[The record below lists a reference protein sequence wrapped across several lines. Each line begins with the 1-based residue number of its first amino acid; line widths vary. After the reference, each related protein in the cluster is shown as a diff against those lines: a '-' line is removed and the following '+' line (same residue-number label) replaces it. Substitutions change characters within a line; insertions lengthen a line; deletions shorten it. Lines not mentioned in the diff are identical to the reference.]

1 MELPTNTAAPKPPK
15 RQVTLGPTSP
25 IQDWEVERA
34 TILAD
39 RKESCEKAERL
50 EKKLELD
57 RQTYEKNTASLL
69 RENKLKETFLEK
81 RIKDVQEQLMEELV
95 LVQRTLDEERSSF
108 QEQLRSL
115 KSQHEAAF
123 EAEEKKYQ
131 RRLTSL
137 QERLNA
143 KDKEYAEIFE
153 KEQHSSTAE
162 SDVEK
167 EKIIESLNI
176 QIAKNQEEMA
186 KLRESNPESEI
197 ENDDDDDDGTPEKQ
211 AETSTSSSKEYQQ
224 LESLYKSLQ
233 EKFEAT
239 ELVLKDCKQENE
251 DHLRKIDELKT
262 SLSAAQQQRK
272 RIDQVVSSQNDHI
285 KELTEKFMSEVRQTE
300 MTNQAQFQ
308 NLQSEHTELM
318 RELREQHETEK
329 EVWQIEQTTLID
341 EMRRELNF
349 EKEEALRELGREW
362 KEKSEDLHASMS
374 KDAMEIQAHWESKL
388 QEAKS
393 GSLLKVSRLQGEIAV
408 VKDRLGR
415 EITRRKQNQ
424 ALLEEAINKNKLL
437 DESLRKYQ
445 SKCHDLL
452 NRRTTTEKEI
462 QILKCQHRTS
472 YKLALDLLTITSP
485 NKTIDSRA
493 RLPDILQTAVRDAT
507 LMRFHA
513 ETEADTQGSA
523 FAVNGIP
530 TYGF

>member
-1 MELPTNTAAPKPPK
+1 MELSTNTTAPKPPK
-15 RQVTLGPTSP
+15 RQETLGPASP

-39 RKESCEKAERL
+39 RKESREKAERL

-81 RIKDVQEQLMEELV
+81 RIKDVQEQLMEQLV
-95 LVQRTLDEERSSF
+95 QVQRTLDEERSSF
-108 QEQLRSL
+108 QEQVRNL

-153 KEQHSSTAE
+153 KEQHNPTTE

-176 QIAKNQEEMA
+176 QLAKNQEEMA
-186 KLRESNPESEI
+186 KLRESNSESEDEN
-197 ENDDDDDDGTPEKQ
+197 ENDDDDSTPTNQIE
-211 AETSTSSSKEYQQ
+211 ASTTPSQEYQQ

-233 EKFEAT
+233 EKFETT
-239 ELVLKDCKQENE
+239 ELALKDCKQENQ
-251 DHLRKIDELKT
+251 DCIRQIDELKT
-262 SLSAAQQQRK
+262 SLSAAQQQKK
-272 RIDQVVSSQNDHI
+272 RVDQVVSSQDAHI
-285 KELTEKFMSEVRQTE
+285 KELTEKFMSEAQRTE

-329 EVWQIEQTTLID
+329 EVWQIEQTALID
-341 EMRRELNF
+341 EIRRELNF

-374 KDAMEIQAHWESKL
+374 KDAMEIQAHWENKL
-388 QEAKS
+388 EEAKS
-393 GSLLKVSRLQGEIAV
+393 SSLLKISRLQGEIAV
-408 VKDRLGR
+408 IKDRLGR

-424 ALLEEAINKNKLL
+424 ALLEEALDKNKLL
-437 DESLRKYQ
+437 DESLKKYQ

-452 NRRTTTEKEI
+452 KQRTVTEKEI
-462 QILKCQHRTS
+462 QLVSHNRLLS
-472 YKLALDLLTITSP
+472 LAVNVNLMLITIVFITS
-485 NKTIDSRA
+485 
-493 RLPDILQTAVRDAT
+493 
-507 LMRFHA
+507 
-513 ETEADTQGSA
+513 
-523 FAVNGIP
+523 
-530 TYGF
+530 

>member
-1 MELPTNTAAPKPPK
+1 MELSTNTTAPKPPK
-15 RQVTLGPTSP
+15 RQETLGPTSP

-39 RKESCEKAERL
+39 RKESREKAERL

-95 LVQRTLDEERSSF
+95 QVQRTLDEERSSF
-108 QEQLRSL
+108 QEQLRNL

-153 KEQHSSTAE
+153 KEQRNTTTEA
-162 SDVEK
+162 D
-167 EKIIESLNI
+167 
-176 QIAKNQEEMA
+176 
-186 KLRESNPESEI
+186 LRESNSESED
-197 ENDDDDDDGTPEKQ
+197 ENDVSDEGTPRKQ
-211 AETSTSSSKEYQQ
+211 ATCRAEASTSPLEEYQQ
-224 LESLYKSLQ
+224 LETLYKSLQ
-233 EKFEAT
+233 QKFETT
-239 ELVLKDCKQENE
+239 ELALNDCKQENQ
-251 DHLRKIDELKT
+251 DHLRQIDELKT
-262 SLSAAQQQRK
+262 SLSAAQQQKK
-272 RIDQVVSSQNDHI
+272 RIDQVVSSQDAHI
-285 KELTEKFMSEVRQTE
+285 KELTEKFMSEAQRTE

-329 EVWQIEQTTLID
+329 EVWQIEQTALID
-341 EMRRELNF
+341 EIRRELTF
-349 EKEEALRELGREW
+349 EKEEALRELERR
-362 KEKSEDLHASMS
+362 LHASMS

-388 QEAKS
+388 EEAKS

-424 ALLEEAINKNKLL
+424 ALLEEALNKNKLL
-437 DESLRKYQ
+437 NESLKKYQ

-452 NRRTTTEKEI
+452 KQRTATEKEI
-462 QILKCQHRTS
+462 QVLKCQHRTS
-472 YKLALDLLTITSP
+472 YKLAVDLLTITSP
-485 NKTIDSRA
+485 NKALDSRA
-493 RLPDILQTAVRDAT
+493 RLPDMLQTAVRDAT

-513 ETEADTQGSA
+513 EQRLILKAQHSLRMA
-523 FAVNGIP
+523 SPP
-530 TYGF
+530 TGFENSNRREQLFSTY

>member
-1 MELPTNTAAPKPPK
+1 MELSTNTTAPKPPK
-15 RQVTLGPTSP
+15 RQETLGPTSP

-39 RKESCEKAERL
+39 RKESREKAERL

-69 RENKLKETFLEK
+69 RENKLKEAFLEK

-95 LVQRTLDEERSSF
+95 QVQRTLDEERSSF
-108 QEQLRSL
+108 QEQLRNL

-153 KEQHSSTAE
+153 KEQHNTTTE
-162 SDVEK
+162 SNVEK

-186 KLRESNPESEI
+186 KLRESNSESEN
-197 ENDDDDDDGTPEKQ
+197 ENDDEDTPRKQ
-211 AETSTSSSKEYQQ
+211 ATSTSPSEEYQQ

-233 EKFEAT
+233 EKFETT
-239 ELVLKDCKQENE
+239 ELALNDCKQENQ
-251 DHLRKIDELKT
+251 DYLRQIGELKT
-262 SLSAAQQQRK
+262 SLSAAQQQKK
-272 RIDQVVSSQNDHI
+272 RIDQVVSSQDAHI
-285 KELTEKFMSEVRQTE
+285 KELTEKFMSEAQRTE

-329 EVWQIEQTTLID
+329 EVWQIEQTAMID
-341 EMRRELNF
+341 EIRRELNF

-388 QEAKS
+388 EEAKS

-424 ALLEEAINKNKLL
+424 ALLEESLNKTEMPISLL
-437 DESLRKYQ
+437 LQ
-445 SKCHDLL
+445 I
-452 NRRTTTEKEI
+452 NRRPTD
-462 QILKCQHRTS
+462 HH
-472 YKLALDLLTITSP
+472 LT
-485 NKTIDSRA
+485 K
-493 RLPDILQTAVRDAT
+493 
-507 LMRFHA
+507 
-513 ETEADTQGSA
+513 
-523 FAVNGIP
+523 
-530 TYGF
+530 

>member
-1 MELPTNTAAPKPPK
+1 MELSTNTTAPKPPK
-15 RQVTLGPTSP
+15 RQETLGPASP

-39 RKESCEKAERL
+39 RKESREKAERL

-81 RIKDVQEQLMEELV
+81 RIKDVQEQLMEQLV
-95 LVQRTLDEERSSF
+95 QVQRTLDEERSSF
-108 QEQLRSL
+108 QEQVRNL
-115 KSQHEAAF
+115 KSQLEAAF

-153 KEQHSSTAE
+153 KEQHNPTTE

-176 QIAKNQEEMA
+176 QLAKNQEEMA
-186 KLRESNPESEI
+186 KLRESNSESED
-197 ENDDDDDDGTPEKQ
+197 ENDEDDSTPTNQ
-211 AETSTSSSKEYQQ
+211 ATSATPSQEYQQ
-224 LESLYKSLQ
+224 LESLYKSLR
-233 EKFEAT
+233 EKFETT
-239 ELVLKDCKQENE
+239 ELALKDCKQENQ
-251 DHLRKIDELKT
+251 DCIRQIDELKT
-262 SLSAAQQQRK
+262 SLSAAQQQKK
-272 RIDQVVSSQNDHI
+272 RVDQVVSSQDAHI
-285 KELTEKFMSEVRQTE
+285 KELTEKFMSEAQRTE

-329 EVWQIEQTTLID
+329 EVWQIEQTALID
-341 EMRRELNF
+341 EIRRELNF

-374 KDAMEIQAHWESKL
+374 KDAMEIQAHWENKL
-388 QEAKS
+388 EEAKS
-393 GSLLKVSRLQGEIAV
+393 GSLMKLSRLQGEIAV
-408 VKDRLGR
+408 IKDRLGR

-424 ALLEEAINKNKLL
+424 ALLEEALEKNKLL
-437 DESLRKYQ
+437 DESLKKYQ

-452 NRRTTTEKEI
+452 KQRTVTEKEI
-462 QILKCQHRTS
+462 QLLKCQHRTS
-472 YKLALDLLTITSP
+472 YKLAVDLLTVTSP
-485 NKTIDSRA
+485 NRVIDSRTI
-493 RLPDILQTAVRDAT
+493 LPDMLQSAVRDAT

-513 ETEADTQGSA
+513 ETESDNHGST
-523 FAVNGIP
+523 FAMDGIP